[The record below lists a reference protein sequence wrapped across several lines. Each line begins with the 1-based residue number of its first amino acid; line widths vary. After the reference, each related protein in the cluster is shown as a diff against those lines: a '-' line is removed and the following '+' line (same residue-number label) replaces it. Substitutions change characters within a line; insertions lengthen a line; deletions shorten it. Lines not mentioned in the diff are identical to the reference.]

1 MSLHQFAPDLSK
13 IRLERDEIDRKR
25 EEYISKL
32 NEARKRL
39 TWENFASVPVDNE
52 PDLRKKYAELI
63 AICQKWA
70 FSSCKWFYR
79 NKAYDTLD
87 VNEMALCVYEASLD
101 PKLRPE
107 IEKLYGSG
115 LSKFWNKFHELSL
128 DLRKYYKPLKST
140 RKEIVTTLDKIYGVD
155 IPMNL
160 NIFQTATAT
169 TSSSTN
175 NEGNKEDEDNSLN
188 VPNPSCEATASC
200 EPENQGND
208 ATVYDSDWLFV

>member
-1 MSLHQFAPDLSK
+1 
-13 IRLERDEIDRKR
+13 
-25 EEYISKL
+25 
-32 NEARKRL
+32 
-39 TWENFASVPVDNE
+39 
-52 PDLRKKYAELI
+52 
-63 AICQKWA
+63 
-70 FSSCKWFYR
+70 
-79 NKAYDTLD
+79 
-87 VNEMALCVYEASLD
+87 MALCVYEASLD

-169 TSSSTN
+169 TSSSN
-175 NEGNKEDEDNSLN
+175 NEGNKKDEDQSLN
-188 VPNPSCEATASC
+188 VLNSSCEATASC